1 MRVLVQKVKTASCRV
16 NQEIISEIQ
25 HGFLLFTGFTH
36 TDTLEEVKYM
46 AKKVANLRIFEDQ
59 NGKLNESILDHKGS
73 ILHISQFTLYGDAAK
88 GNRPSFTMAME
99 PQKAEKLYHYFTELL
114 VSNYHIPTKVGQF
127 GEHMDIEL
135 INDGPVT
142 ILLEREA
149 R

>member
-1 MRVLVQKVKTASCRV
+1 MKVLVQKVKSASCRV

-25 HGFLLFTGFTH
+25 HGFVLFTGFTH
-36 TDTLEEVKYM
+36 TDTIKEITYM
-46 AKKVANLRIFEDQ
+46 AKKVANLRIFEDA

-99 PQKAEKLYHYFTELL
+99 PQKAKALYEHFTELL
-114 VSNYHIPTKVGQF
+114 TSTYLIPTKTGKF

-135 INDGPVT
+135 LNDGPVT
-142 ILLEREA
+142 ILLERG
-149 R
+149 